1 MRGQMTTMKYYA
13 IYKPFGM
20 LSQFTNS
27 DGVPV
32 LGALHDFPK
41 DVYPIGRLDKDSE
54 GLLLLTNDNKFKSE
68 ILEPKNKLPKTYW
81 VQVDKEITSEAIERL
96 SNASVV
102 IKHNKKPHLV
112 KPAKCKKIEAPNL
125 PERVPP
131 IRYRKNIPT
140 SWIELTIKEGKNRQV
155 RKMTAAVGF
164 PTLRLVRSKIGKYSL
179 GSLQP
184 GDVVEIEKGNV
195 L

>member
-1 MRGQMTTMKYYA
+1 MHSFRYYA

-20 LSQFTNS
+20 LSQFTNNE
-27 DGVPV
+27 GVPV
-32 LGALHDFPK
+32 LGELFDFPK

-54 GLLLLTNDNKFKSE
+54 GLLLLTNDNRFKST

-81 VQVDKEITSEAIERL
+81 VQVDKEITDEGIDKL
-96 SNASVV
+96 SDGSIV
-102 IKHNKKPHLV
+102 IKHNKKPHQV
-112 KPAKCKKIEAPNL
+112 VAAVCKKMESPEL

-131 IRYRKNIPT
+131 VRYRKNIPT

-164 PTLRLVRSKIGKYSL
+164 PTLRLVRARIGNYEL
-179 GSLQP
+179 GGLQP
-184 GDVVEIEKGNV
+184 GDVIEIDPREV
-195 L
+195 THV

>member
-1 MRGQMTTMKYYA
+1 MKPLKYYA
-13 IYKPFGM
+13 VYKPFGM

-27 DGVPV
+27 DGIAV
-32 LGALHDFPK
+32 LGDLYSFPK

-81 VQVDKEITSEAIERL
+81 VQVDHDITSEAIDRL
-96 SNASVV
+96 RNGSIV
-102 IKHNKKPHLV
+102 IKHNKKRHQV
-112 KPAKCKKIEAPNL
+112 EPANCKKIATPIL
-125 PERVPP
+125 PERIPP

-164 PTLRLVRSKIGKYSL
+164 PTLRLVRTKIGKYEL
-179 GSLQP
+179 GGLQP
-184 GDVVEIEKGNV
+184 GNVIEIQAIDV

>member
-1 MRGQMTTMKYYA
+1 MKPMKYYA

-20 LSQFTNS
+20 LSQFTNN
-27 DGVPV
+27 DGVDV
-32 LGALHDFPK
+32 LGELYNFPK

-54 GLLLLTNDNKFKSE
+54 GLLLLTNDNQFKSE

-81 VQVDKEITSEAIERL
+81 VQVDHEITTEAIEEL
-96 SNASVV
+96 SNGSIV
-102 IKHNKKPHLV
+102 IKHNKKPYQV
-112 KPAKCKKIEAPNL
+112 KPAHCKEIAAPNL
-125 PERVPP
+125 TERIPP

-140 SWIELTIKEGKNRQV
+140 SWIELTIREGKNRQV
-155 RKMTAAVGF
+155 RKMTAATGF
-164 PTLRLVRSKIGKYSL
+164 PTLRLVRAKIGKYAL

-184 GDVVEIEKGNV
+184 GDVVEIEAEDV